1 MPSTSVVITLVILF
15 ACMIAL
21 CFAAHYGMKRV
32 NKGLKPSV
40 VSMSV
45 IPLTNVVIS
54 WLVVMFCMLFMPSSG
69 EVGSVYFLAG
79 TVFLLSGVARLVLH
93 DSQPSDTKYFVNGLN
108 GISSS
113 VMCEREAMDQAL
125 WEAYQFAKEY
135 NDMVFTITD
144 ERGNRLAFVNHSD
157 VSFQMLKSKFGL

>member
-1 MPSTSVVITLVILF
+1 MPSTPVTITIIILF

-21 CFAAHYGMKRV
+21 CFSSHYGMKRV
-32 NKGLKPSV
+32 NKGQKPSV
-40 VSMSV
+40 ISGAV
-45 IPLTNVVIS
+45 IPIASLVVS
-54 WLVVMFCMLFMPSSG
+54 WLTIMFCMWFMPASG
-69 EVGSVYFLAG
+69 EKGMVYFLAG
-79 TVFLLSGVARLVLH
+79 TVFILSFIDLMCLNGT
-93 DSQPSDTKYFVNGLN
+93 QPNNAKYFVNGLN

-113 VMCEREAMDQAL
+113 VMCERETMDQAL

-144 ERGNRLAFVNHSD
+144 ERGNRIAFVNHSD